1 VDTPTRSRSFGEGEE
16 KGEITPPPLSSL
28 CLTPPLL
35 SDIVSW
41 QVGTTVNE
49 CWLERIQR
57 GIRSST
63 DSLRQLH
70 LTLVTY
76 GNKEG
81 DEHSACINGTNPP
94 FWDFAGPG
102 NFGNC
107 HGR

>member
-49 CWLERIQR
+49 CWLE
-57 GIRSST
+57 
-63 DSLRQLH
+63 
-70 LTLVTY
+70 
-76 GNKEG
+76 
-81 DEHSACINGTNPP
+81 
-94 FWDFAGPG
+94 
-102 NFGNC
+102 
-107 HGR
+107 